1 MHNTTEHN
9 TTLHYNTLITP
20 HHNYNCN
27 SICNYTTPV
36 TLHYTTLQLQLHY
49 TTLQIQKQM
58 QLHYTTLHPA
68 VVVRWPLQALQPL
81 QKHKSNH
88 LSVHRS
94 AIGESQQPTSPIG
107 FQFLKLPPPPCAV
120 LVVSIYIYIY
130 IYYYYY
136 PMIRYHH
143 STFHVAILTWGS
155 TGSSPQSTWRIHA
168 VRPELSQTALAMGVS
183 SSWPWPTTR
192 GPQGPESGTSWF
204 LEMKQP

>member
-9 TTLHYNTLITP
+9 TTLQYT
-20 HHNYNCN
+20 
-27 SICNYTTPV
+27 NYTTPQLQLQQHLQ
-36 TLHYTTLQLQLHY
+36 LHYTSYTTLQLHY
-49 TTLQIQKQM
+49 NYNSTIPHYKYKKQM

-120 LVVSIYIYIY
+120 LVVSIHIYIY
-130 IYYYYY
+130 VLFYFY

-155 TGSSPQSTWRIHA
+155 TGSSPQSIWRIHA

-204 LEMKQP
+204 LEMKQS

>member
-9 TTLHYNTLITP
+9 TTLQYT
-20 HHNYNCN
+20 
-27 SICNYTTPV
+27 NYTTPQ
-36 TLHYTTLQLQLHY
+36 LQLQQHLQLHY
-49 TTLQIQKQM
+49 TS
-58 QLHYTTLHPA
+58 YTTLHNITTTTPLYYTTNTKTNA
-68 VVVRWPLQALQPL
+68 TALHHTTSSSCGEVTAASIAATPKTQIQPPFGPSLCHRWVTAT
-81 QKHKSNH
+81 N
-88 LSVHRS
+88 LSYRFPIFETS
-94 AIGESQQPTSPIG
+94 ATTLCGTSGIYIH
-107 FQFLKLPPPPCAV
+107 
-120 LVVSIYIYIY
+120 IYIYM
-130 IYYYYY
+130 YYYYY

-155 TGSSPQSTWRIHA
+155 TGSSPQSIWRIHA